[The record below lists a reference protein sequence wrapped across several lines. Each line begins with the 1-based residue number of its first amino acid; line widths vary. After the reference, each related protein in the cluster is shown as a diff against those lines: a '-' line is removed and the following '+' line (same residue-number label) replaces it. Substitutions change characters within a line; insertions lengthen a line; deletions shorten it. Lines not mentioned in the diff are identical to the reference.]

1 MKKPFL
7 TLLGLSLLMSM
18 PGCKDILEED
28 PQSILVPAF
37 LGTPQGVEAGLTG
50 VYSGYRNI
58 YGNEQAMYMAVTGT
72 DEFMRG
78 IADQDGFH
86 EYDRGLGF
94 APTSGVVTN
103 QWNNYYQFINDAN
116 GVIKYAA
123 TVQGIPA
130 ARVQQVV
137 AETKLLRAHYYFLM
151 VQQWGDIPLQLEFR
165 DTPTKDIAR
174 VPAAQVYDAII
185 ADLTDAL
192 AGLPDQI
199 GGYSGVA
206 TTGRVTRATALHI
219 LAKVYLTRAS
229 SVAKQN
235 DDYANAAKYAEELI
249 TNQARYGKGL
259 EADPARVFA
268 DQNENGKEVLFNI
281 QYGSDATFT
290 QTSDQNYFNGGNASS
305 FFYRSRY
312 EQGIPNMVRDLKNGR
327 PFARFVPTPYLLNSY
342 NLPGETGRQLRT
354 TDTRYNKWF
363 TTTWYVNSPGAA
375 GGSSAAVVGDTSL
388 WYPSYDVPAAALAR
402 IANRKPVTYRVIL
415 PSQHTREYYPVLNK
429 YDDVR
434 RASVNAPSV
443 RPFIV
448 YRLSETYLI
457 AAEANMYLNNMTK
470 AVDFINVVRV
480 RAAAPGREAQMRI
493 TASQLNIDFILD
505 ERTRELGGE
514 VMRWMDLVR
523 TGKLIERVKTNP
535 VTRVP
540 ATVNKTV
547 PVNGISGTYGSNA
560 AANIQPHHVLR
571 PIPQQDIDR
580 TSGKITQNQ
589 GY

>member
-1 MKKPFL
+1 
-7 TLLGLSLLMSM
+7 MSTY
-18 PGCKDILEED
+18 GCKDILEEE
-28 PQSILVPAF
+28 PRSILVPSF

-78 IADQDGFH
+78 IADQEGFH
-86 EYDRGLGF
+86 EYARGQGF
-94 APTSGVVTN
+94 TPTAGVLSN

-116 GVIKYAA
+116 GVLKYAT

-130 ARVQQVV
+130 ARIQQVV
-137 AETKLLRAHYYFLM
+137 AETKVLRAHYYFLM
-151 VQQWGDIPLQLEFR
+151 VQQWGDVPLQLEFR

-174 VPAAQVYDAII
+174 APLADVYNAII

-192 AGLPDQI
+192 ANIADTPAQP
-199 GGYSGVA
+199 
-206 TTGRVTRATALHI
+206 GRVTRATALHI

-229 SVAKQN
+229 SAAKQA
-235 DDYANAAKYAEELI
+235 DDYAKAAQFAEELI

-268 DQNENGKEVLFNI
+268 DGNENGKEVLFNI
-281 QYGSDATFT
+281 QYGTDATFT
-290 QTSDQNYFNGGNASS
+290 QTSENNYFNGGNASS

-312 EQGIPNMVRDLKNGR
+312 EQGVPNMVRDLRNGR

-342 NLPGETGRQLRT
+342 NLAGETGAQLRT

-375 GGSSAAVVGDTSL
+375 GGSTAAVIGDTSL
-388 WYPSYDVPAAALAR
+388 WYPNRELPAATLQR
-402 IANRKPVTYRVIL
+402 IANRRPAPYRVIL
-415 PSQHTREYYPVLNK
+415 PSQHTREYYPVMNK

-434 RASVNAPSV
+434 RASTNAPSV

-457 AAEANMYLNNMTK
+457 AAEANMYLNNTAK
-470 AVDFINVVRV
+470 AVDQINTVRV

-540 ATVNKTV
+540 ATVNKTLAA
-547 PVNGISGTYGSNA
+547 NGISGTYGSDA
-560 AANIQPHHVLR
+560 AANIQPYHVLR

-580 TSGKITQNQ
+580 TSGKTTQNP